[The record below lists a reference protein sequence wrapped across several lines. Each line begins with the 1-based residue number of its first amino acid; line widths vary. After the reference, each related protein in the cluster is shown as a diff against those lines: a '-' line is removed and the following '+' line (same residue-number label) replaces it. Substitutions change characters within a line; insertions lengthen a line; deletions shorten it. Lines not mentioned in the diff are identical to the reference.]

1 MRVSSQT
8 IASILL
14 AIALSIESAMPLC
27 AQPQSTPGADNSPAQ
42 LTALA
47 PFNEA
52 QPSRSLA
59 QQSAAPPVAAAQP
72 RIPDDTLPP
81 QEKTLS
87 LSEVEALAVSFHPA
101 IRVAEAEV
109 VAARGRYVQVGLY
122 PNPTIGY
129 MADEVGNEGT
139 AGMQGGYVMQ
149 EFVTAGKLRLSRSVA
164 GRELA
169 AAEQQLTRARLAVEA
184 DARRGYFEVLV
195 AERALSLARQLQ
207 EMTARM
213 VRTSELRLEATVG
226 TGAALL
232 QSQIENESV
241 ILVEQTAVNR
251 YDGARRRLAALLGME
266 ASALPS
272 LEDNLAVPLPPLDWE
287 STRAR
292 VLREN
297 PELAAAQFNVE
308 AARWAVDRAVA
319 QRVPNVTLQ
328 TAVQYHDGT
337 NDTVTGVQ
345 LGVPIP
351 IFDRNQGGIIEA
363 QGQLA
368 AAEAALGRLQLDLEV
383 RLAAVLSDYLS
394 ARARVAKFSETIL
407 PATQQSVDMIARAY
421 EAGEI
426 DYLQLLTAQQTYT
439 NKHLAYYEEL
449 QTAWLKWADIESL
462 LSGAVAGGPN

>member
-1 MRVSSQT
+1 
-8 IASILL
+8 
-14 AIALSIESAMPLC
+14 
-27 AQPQSTPGADNSPAQ
+27 
-42 LTALA
+42 
-47 PFNEA
+47 
-52 QPSRSLA
+52 
-59 QQSAAPPVAAAQP
+59 
-72 RIPDDTLPP
+72 
-81 QEKTLS
+81 
-87 LSEVEALAVSFHPA
+87 
-101 IRVAEAEV
+101 
-109 VAARGRYVQVGLY
+109 
-122 PNPTIGY
+122 